1 MTPVNGVPFDGQ
13 QCNYQCNKFEF
24 NERINTRLRPQL

>member
-1 MTPVNGVPFDGQ
+1 MAN
-13 QCNYQCNKFEF
+13 CNYQCNKFEF